1 MASSSFPPTA
11 TVPQVKYD
19 VFLSF
24 RGEDTRD
31 NFTSH
36 LYAALC
42 RKKIETFIDNQLIRG
57 EDISPS
63 LLDAIER
70 SKISVV
76 IFSKGYAS
84 SGWCLEELV
93 KILECK
99 DKYGQ
104 IVIPVFYH
112 VEPSN
117 VRNQTGIFG
126 DAFSMIEERFVGRED
141 KLRTWRIA
149 LREAANISGFD
160 SNTVRPESV
169 LIEELVKDVL
179 KRLNDI
185 FPSDCEDQLV
195 GVESSIRLI
204 ESLLSSGSKE
214 VYSLGIWGIGGIG
227 KTTIASAIFS
237 KISTHFD
244 GSYFIQNV
252 REESEKSGGLAHLRQ
267 TLLSAILEDG
277 NVSIV
282 CRNIGLN
289 FRSKRLSRKKV
300 LIVFDDVSTSEQME
314 FLIGDKGWLMPGSRL
329 IITTRD
335 KQVLRNCGVDT
346 IYEVKELFDDDAL
359 MLFSRY
365 AFGKN
370 YPNAGYMELS
380 NEIIKY
386 AKGVPLA
393 IKVLGRF
400 LCGRRIEDW
409 ESAIN
414 KMKRIPHV
422 DIQKVLK
429 VSYDGLDDE
438 EQNIFLDIA
447 CFFRGEDKDYVI
459 KFLDGCGFS
468 AKIGISVLVDKC
480 LMIISNNKIMMH
492 DLLQEM
498 GREIVRQESIKDP
511 GKRSRLWH
519 HEDIYNV
526 LTKNTGTEAIEG
538 ISLDMSKVEKIHL
551 NARSFTNMHKL
562 RFFKFYSL
570 RYGQNVNKVH
580 NFRGLEST
588 ELRYLQWHGCP
599 LKSLSSKISS
609 ENLISLEMPH
619 SSIKQLWKG
628 VQRLVNLK
636 HIDLSHSEHLTEV
649 PDLSLATN
657 LESLNFQGCTSLLET
672 HSSIQYLNKLVIL
685 NLRHC
690 RSLTSLSTSVHLKSL
705 KKLILSG
712 CSNLMSF
719 PELSCNIEELSL
731 DGTAITELPS
741 SIDRLSSLILLNLG
755 NCSRLE
761 GLPSK
766 ICKLKSLERL
776 NLAGCSNVERLPDE
790 LGNLEALKE
799 LRAERIAIR
808 EVPSSIVCLK
818 NLGRLSFESFK
829 GHEQMGLL
837 LPISFGLT
845 SLTYLRLTDCG
856 ITELPECLGQLLSL
870 RILFL
875 DKNNFERIPESVI
888 YLSHLYWLSISY
900 CERLQCLPELPCDL
914 SDIEAHCCSSLEALS
929 GLSILFTQTS
939 WNAQCFDF
947 VNCLRLD
954 KNELKEII
962 KDAQRKMLLE
972 ATAWWEKL
980 EKQRCKVPRGMICIP
995 GSELPGWFMFQSMG
1009 SSATFKLRPD
1019 WFSYNFV
1026 GFALCVVFALQDHHD
1041 SGCGFDV
1048 FCECKLKT
1056 EDGLFW
1062 VAVGRMTGWH
1072 DCYPSPRYIGSD
1084 HLFLGFDFNMFSD
1097 DFTDST
1103 ENSVWSFNSD
1113 EEEELP
1119 SPQPPPPKGLKF
1131 STSPSPLVPFVNGV
1145 FL

>member
-1 MASSSFPPTA
+1 MASSSFSPIA
-11 TVPQVKYD
+11 TLPQVKCD

-42 RKKIETFIDNQLIRG
+42 RKKIETFIDNRLIRG

-76 IFSKGYAS
+76 IFSKGTCEDP
-84 SGWCLEELV
+84 GMQR
-93 KILECK
+93 
-99 DKYGQ
+99 Q
-104 IVIPVFYH
+104 IWTNCYTGFYH

-126 DAFSMIEERFVGRED
+126 DAFSMLEGQFVGRVD

-195 GVESSIRLI
+195 GVESSIRVI
-204 ESLLSSGSKE
+204 ESLLSTGSKE

-267 TLLSAILEDG
+267 ILLSAILDDG
-277 NVSIV
+277 NVSIG
-282 CRNIGLN
+282 CPSIGLN

-329 IITTRD
+329 VITARD

-370 YPNAGYMELS
+370 HPNADYMELS
-380 NEIIKY
+380 NKIIKY

-400 LCGRRIEDW
+400 LCGRRIQDW
-409 ESAIN
+409 ESAMT

-438 EQNIFLDIA
+438 EQNMFLDIA
-447 CFFRGEDKDYVI
+447 CFFKGEDKDCVI
-459 KFLDGCGFS
+459 RFLDGCGFS
-468 AKIGISVLVDKC
+468 AEIGISVLVDKC

-526 LTKNTGTEAIEG
+526 LTKNMGTESIEG
-538 ISLDMSKVEKIHL
+538 ISLDMSEVEDIHL
-551 NARSFTNMHKL
+551 NAR
-562 RFFKFYSL
+562 
-570 RYGQNVNKVH
+570 
-580 NFRGLEST
+580 
-588 ELRYLQWHGCP
+588 WHGCP
-599 LKSLSSKISS
+599 LKSLSSKIHP
-609 ENLISLEMPH
+609 ENLVSLEMPH

-636 HIDLSHSEHLTEV
+636 HLNLSHSEHLTKI

-657 LESLNFQGCTSLLET
+657 LESLTFRGCTSLLET
-672 HSSIQYLNKLVIL
+672 HSSIQYLNKLIVL
-685 NLRHC
+685 NLEHC
-690 RSLTSLSTSVHLKSL
+690 RSLTSLSTSIHLESL
-705 KKLILSG
+705 KTLILSG

-719 PELSCNIEELSL
+719 PELSCNIEELYL
-731 DGTAITELPS
+731 DGTAIQELPS
-741 SIDRLSSLILLNLG
+741 SIDRLSSLILLNLR

-776 NLAGCSNVERLPDE
+776 NLSGCSNLQRLPNE

-799 LRAERIAIR
+799 LKAEGIAIR

-962 KDAQRKMLLE
+962 KDAQRKMQLE
-972 ATAWWEKL
+972 ATTWWEEL
-980 EKQRCKVPRGMICIP
+980 EKQLCEIPSGTICFP
-995 GSELPGWFMFQSMG
+995 GSELPEWFMFQSMG
-1009 SSATFKLRPD
+1009 SSATFKLPPD

-1026 GFALCVVFALQDHHD
+1026 GFALCAVVAFRDHHD
-1041 SGCGFDV
+1041 DGWGFQV

-1056 EDGLFW
+1056 EDGLCR
-1062 VAVGRMTGWH
+1062 VAVGHLTGWS
-1072 DCYPSPRYIGSD
+1072 DGYPGPRYIGSD
-1084 HLFLGFDFNMFSD
+1084 HVFVGFDFYMFSD
-1097 DFTDST
+1097 GFDEYYYSDEVFIQFYLEDRRCVDFCEVTKCGIHLLYAQDFADST
-1103 ENSVWSFNSD
+1103 EDSVWNFSSD
-1113 EEEELP
+1113 EQGELP
-1119 SPQPPPPKGLKF
+1119 LQPPPPPKRLKY
-1131 STSPSPLVPFVNGV
+1131 SVSQSPVVPFVRGV